1 MDYLELSIKSV
12 EEKSIKLAKS
22 ISHLD
27 KPDIVIFISK
37 GAYQIGQVISDYYDV
52 PLLEVFAKRKVGKLK
67 KLISPIL
74 KIIPT
79 SIKRILREKEI
90 KSNIHEGNTDR
101 NVYFDEKI
109 WSKYIDATNVLIVDD
124 SVDTGNTISQ
134 VEECVKKYFNKSKVL
149 LAALNVFS
157 KSESNVKINYYLLKD
172 TMLNGPWSNDSK
184 ENKKFSLMYKEWKE
198 EN

>member
-1 MDYLELSIKSV
+1 MNYLELSIKSV
-12 EEKSIKLAKS
+12 EEKSIELAKS
-22 ISHLD
+22 ISDFD
-27 KPDIVIFISK
+27 KPDVVIFISK
-37 GAYQIGQVISDYYDV
+37 GAYQIGQVISDYYNV

-67 KLISPIL
+67 QAISPIL

-79 SIKRILREKEI
+79 SIKKFLREKEI
-90 KSNIHEGNTDR
+90 KSNIHDGNSAR

-109 WSKYIDATNVLIVDD
+109 WNKYTDVTNVLIVDD

-134 VEECVKKYFNKSKVL
+134 VEDCVKKYFNKSKIL
-149 LAALNVFS
+149 LAVLNVFS
-157 KSESNVKINYYLLKD
+157 KSEGTIKIDYYLLKD

-184 ENKKFSLMYKEWKE
+184 ENKTFSLMYKKWKE

>member
-1 MDYLELSIKSV
+1 M
-12 EEKSIKLAKS
+12 
-22 ISHLD
+22 
-27 KPDIVIFISK
+27 IFISK

-79 SIKRILREKEI
+79 SIKRVLREKEI
-90 KSNIHEGNTDR
+90 KSNIHEGNADR

-109 WSKYIDATNVLIVDD
+109 WDKYIDATNVLIVDD

-134 VEECVKKYFNKSKVL
+134 VEECVKKYFNKSKII
-149 LAALNVFS
+149 LATLNVFS
-157 KSESNVKINYYLLKD
+157 KSESTVKINYYLLKD

-184 ENKKFSLMYKEWKE
+184 ENKKFSLMYKKWKE